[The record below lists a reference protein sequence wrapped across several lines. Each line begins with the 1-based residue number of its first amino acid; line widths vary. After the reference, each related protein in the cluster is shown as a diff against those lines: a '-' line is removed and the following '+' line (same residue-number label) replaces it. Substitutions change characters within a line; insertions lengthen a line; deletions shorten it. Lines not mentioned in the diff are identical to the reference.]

1 MVSFISSMIQE
12 ASISNMFSDLFD
24 SASRKV
30 GGVSKEVIIDALS
43 ATLDTGVYAK
53 PSSTGIHQVQAKIMM
68 DMMSIDNVRARVFF
82 DNWAKLVKVQS
93 DTQDSEK
100 FKFKTVDEYL
110 TGQIIDARKK

>member
-1 MVSFISSMIQE
+1 MIQE

-43 ATLDTGVYAK
+43 ATLDTVVYAK

-100 FKFKTVDEYL
+100 FKFKTVDDYL
-110 TGQIIDARKK
+110 TGQIIDARKKQG